1 MTVDSPFLPLDFGKD
16 TPPLLQE
23 PIALMKIP
31 GHHFRVTPFYCL
43 QLGYLSALF
52 NGIKY
57 HGLILDP
64 VGISSLIEAVNKLCA
79 HNLMC
84 VSVGH
89 GPDISLTWELA
100 RYAHPWAPA

>member
-1 MTVDSPFLPLDFGKD
+1 
-16 TPPLLQE
+16 
-23 PIALMKIP
+23 MKIP